1 MSGCCTC
8 TRSALIPN
16 PGTNTTGADIADSTD
31 SRSLVAVEHEE
42 SGAVRQ
48 RDMPTN
54 PIALA
59 PTASAKRCHSR
70 SAMSVMSASKS
81 LVGKYCSKSRY
92 GTCPFLLAAIAT
104 ATGSGMGVQYAGM
117 FAATRG
123 FAK

>member
-1 MSGCCTC
+1 MMSGCSTC

-16 PGTNTTGADIADSTD
+16 PGTNTTGADFIGSTD
-31 SRSLVAVEHEE
+31 SGSVGVVEHDE
-42 SGAVRQ
+42 SSAVRH
-48 RDMPTN
+48 RDIPN
-54 PIALA
+54 NAAALT
-59 PTASAKRCHSR
+59 PMASAKRRYSR
-70 SAMSVMSASKS
+70 AVMSASKS